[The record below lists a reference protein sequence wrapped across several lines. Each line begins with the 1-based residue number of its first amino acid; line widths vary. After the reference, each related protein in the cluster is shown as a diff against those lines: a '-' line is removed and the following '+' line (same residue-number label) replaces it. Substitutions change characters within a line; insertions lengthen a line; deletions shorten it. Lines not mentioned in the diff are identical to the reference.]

1 MDHGRVHI
9 HADRPI
15 HACMH
20 VARTHGDY
28 RGEEG
33 VQPSRNSPVRRR
45 RSTVPTQ
52 TQSVLGFQPARPTHG
67 RARRSLAKGDGSP
80 FRMQVLPS

>member
-9 HADRPI
+9 HVDRPI

-28 RGEEG
+28 RG
-33 VQPSRNSPVRRR
+33 SRNSPVRRR

-52 TQSVLGFQPARPTHG
+52 TQSVLAFQPASPT
-67 RARRSLAKGDGSP
+67 LAKGDGSP
-80 FRMQVLPS
+80 FRMQLLPLCTAREGDDRR